1 VAVLRDTPGVTEV
14 HLARQG
20 SRPEIWV
27 YFQGDDSVQ
36 THLLTRLMER
46 GLPVVAFQ
54 EQQIQL
60 EDVFMQVTKGIIP

>member
-1 VAVLRDTPGVTEV
+1 
-14 HLARQG
+14 
-20 SRPEIWV
+20 
-27 YFQGDDSVQ
+27 
-36 THLLTRLMER
+36 MER